1 MSLSV
6 PRKLRVLVAD
16 DHPLNLRLAV
26 RVLRDLG
33 HSGVVVND
41 GAQALRAMEAQGF
54 DLVLMDVSM
63 PVLDGVGALHA
74 IRQRESG
81 AVRTPVIMVT
91 GHDSADDRAR
101 LLGEGADGYLAKPI
115 DVTALQSELQRLR
128 LL

>member
-1 MSLSV
+1 M

-54 DLVLMDVSM
+54 DVVLMDVSM

-74 IRQRESG
+74 IRQREAG
-81 AVRTPVIMVT
+81 AARTPVIMVT
-91 GHDSADDRAR
+91 GHDTDDDRTR

-115 DVTALQSELQRLR
+115 EASALRGELQRLK